1 MSYSSRDPWNQIDAL
16 EDGAPPGAPPGSPP
30 GLPPGSRPARP
41 APNLRAGAAV
51 TYTLMG
57 LTIAVYGLQ
66 FLTQAV
72 FGNDL
77 PVIFGIKTP
86 SLYADGE
93 WWRLITPVF
102 LHGSVL
108 HLGFNMYALYA
119 LGPTLEH
126 FYGRVRFL
134 GLYLLAGFAGNV
146 LSLIMTPNPSLG
158 ASTAV
163 FGLLA
168 AEGVFLYRNQRFFVG
183 GARAQLINI
192 VVVALINFI
201 IGTSPGIDNWGHL
214 GGFVGGLVFAW
225 FGGPVLGL
233 ADGGVVDASRR
244 SQVLLAWIGVFGLA
258 VAALWLWGG
267 VQ

>member
-1 MSYSSRDPWNQIDAL
+1 
-16 EDGAPPGAPPGSPP
+16 
-30 GLPPGSRPARP
+30 
-41 APNLRAGAAV
+41 
-51 TYTLMG
+51 
-57 LTIAVYGLQ
+57 
-66 FLTQAV
+66 
-72 FGNDL
+72 
-77 PVIFGIKTP
+77 
-86 SLYADGE
+86 
-93 WWRLITPVF
+93 
-102 LHGSVL
+102 
-108 HLGFNMYALYA
+108 MYALYA

-126 FYGRVRFL
+126 FYGRLRFL
-134 GLYLLAGFAGNV
+134 GLYLLAGFTGNV

-168 AEGVFLYRNQRFFVG
+168 AQGVFLYRNRRFFVG

-233 ADGGVVDASRR
+233 ADNGVVDESRR
-244 SQVLLAWIGVFGLA
+244 SQVLLAWIGAFGMALA
-258 VAALWLWGG
+258 LLWLWGG
-267 VQ
+267 RG